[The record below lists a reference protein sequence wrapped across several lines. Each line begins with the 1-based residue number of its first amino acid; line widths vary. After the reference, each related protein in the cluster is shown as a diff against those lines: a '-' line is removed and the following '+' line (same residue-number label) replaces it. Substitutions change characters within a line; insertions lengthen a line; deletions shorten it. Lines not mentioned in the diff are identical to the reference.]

1 MNLFR
6 IMNVNAPLSGMNAA
20 QTRLDVAA
28 NNIANL
34 STNNFTRK
42 EVVQTDLP
50 QAGTKVADVRNAG
63 QAGSNLEADMVEQIK
78 ARNTY
83 MTNLSV
89 FKSNNDML
97 MGTIIDINA

>member
-1 MNLFR
+1 
-6 IMNVNAPLSGMNAA
+6 MNVSTSLSGMNAA

-34 STNNFTRK
+34 STDNFTRK
-42 EVVQTDLP
+42 EVVQADLP
-50 QAGTKVADVRNAG
+50 QGGTSVADIKSATQSGN
-63 QAGSNLEADMVEQIK
+63 NLEADMVEQLK

-97 MGTIIDINA
+97 MGTIVDINA

>member
-1 MNLFR
+1 MY
-6 IMNVNAPLSGMNAA
+6 AA
-20 QTRLDVAA
+20 QARLDVAA

-34 STNNFTRK
+34 GTDGFTRK
-42 EVVQTDLP
+42 EVVQADLSEG
-50 QAGTKVADVRNAG
+50 GTKVADVRNAAQSG
-63 QAGSNLEADMVEQIK
+63 NNLEADMVEQIK

-97 MGTIIDINA
+97 MGTIIDISA

>member
-1 MNLFR
+1 
-6 IMNVNAPLSGMNAA
+6 MNVSTSLSGMNAA
-20 QTRLDVAA
+20 QTRLDVAT

-34 STNNFTRK
+34 STDNFTRK
-42 EVVQTDLP
+42 EVVQADFP
-50 QAGTKVADVRNAG
+50 QGGTKVADIKNAAQSG
-63 QAGSNLEADMVEQIK
+63 NNLEADMVEQLK

>member
-1 MNLFR
+1 
-6 IMNVNAPLSGMNAA
+6 MNVSIPLSGMNAA
-20 QTRLDVAA
+20 QARLDVAA

-34 STNNFTRK
+34 STDNFTRK
-42 EVVQTDLP
+42 EVVQADLP
-50 QAGTKVADVRNAG
+50 GGGTKVADIKSAA
-63 QAGSNLEADMVEQIK
+63 QAGSNLEADMVEQLQ

>member
-1 MNLFR
+1 
-6 IMNVNAPLSGMNAA
+6 MNVNTSLSGMNAA

-34 STNNFTRK
+34 STDNFTRK
-42 EVVQTDLP
+42 EVVQADLP
-50 QAGTKVADVRNAG
+50 QGGTVVADIKSAA
-63 QAGSNLEADMVEQIK
+63 QSGSNLEADMVEQLK

>member
-1 MNLFR
+1 MYT
-6 IMNVNAPLSGMNAA
+6 A
-20 QTRLDVAA
+20 QARLDVAA

-34 STNNFTRK
+34 GTDGFTRK
-42 EVVQTDLP
+42 EVVQADLP
-50 QAGTKVADVRNAG
+50 EGGAKVADIRSAAQSGN
-63 QAGSNLEADMVEQIK
+63 NLEADMVEQIK

-97 MGTIIDINA
+97 MGTIIDISA

>member
-1 MNLFR
+1 
-6 IMNVNAPLSGMNAA
+6 MNVNTSLSGINVA
-20 QTRLDVAA
+20 QTRLDVSA

-34 STNNFTRK
+34 STENFTRK
-42 EVVQTDLP
+42 EVK
-50 QAGTKVADVRNAG
+50 QADILNGGTNVADIQNAAQSG
-63 QAGSNLEADMVEQIK
+63 NNLEVDMVEQIN

-97 MGTIIDINA
+97 MGTIIDINS

>member
-1 MNLFR
+1 
-6 IMNVNAPLSGMNAA
+6 MNVNTSLSGINVA
-20 QTRLDVAA
+20 QTRLDVSA

-34 STNNFTRK
+34 STENFTRK
-42 EVVQTDLP
+42 EVK
-50 QAGTKVADVRNAG
+50 QADTLNGGTNVADIQNATQSG
-63 QAGSNLEADMVEQIK
+63 NNLEADMVEQIN

-97 MGTIIDINA
+97 MGTIIDINS

>member
-1 MNLFR
+1 
-6 IMNVNAPLSGMNAA
+6 MNVNAPLSGMNAA

-50 QAGTKVADVRNAG
+50 QAGTKVADVRNTG

>member
-1 MNLFR
+1 
-6 IMNVNAPLSGMNAA
+6 MNVNTSLSGMYTA

-34 STNNFTRK
+34 GTDGFTRK
-42 EVVQTDLP
+42 EVVQADLSEG
-50 QAGTKVADVRNAG
+50 GTKVADVRNAAQSG
-63 QAGSNLEADMVEQIK
+63 NNLEADMVEQIK

-97 MGTIIDINA
+97 MGTIIDISA

>member
-1 MNLFR
+1 
-6 IMNVNAPLSGMNAA
+6 MNVSTSLSGMNAA
-20 QTRLDVAA
+20 QTRLDVAT

-34 STNNFTRK
+34 STDNFTRK
-42 EVVQTDLP
+42 EVVQADLP
-50 QAGTKVADVRNAG
+50 QGGTKVADIKNAAQPG
-63 QAGSNLEADMVEQIK
+63 NNLEADMVEQLK

>member
-1 MNLFR
+1 MN
-6 IMNVNAPLSGMNAA
+6 ISTALSGMNVA

-34 STNNFTRK
+34 NTDSFARK
-42 EVVQTDLP
+42 EVVQADLP
-50 QAGTKVADVRNAG
+50 QGGATVADVKAAV
-63 QAGSNLEADMVEQIK
+63 QSGSNLEADMVTLLQ

-83 MTNLSV
+83 MANLSV

-97 MGTIIDINA
+97 MGMIIDIKA

>member
-1 MNLFR
+1 M
-6 IMNVNAPLSGMNAA
+6 INANTSLSGMNVA

-28 NNIANL
+28 NNVANIGADGYA
-34 STNNFTRK
+34 RK
-42 EVVQTDLP
+42 EVLQANLP
-50 QAGTKVADVRNAG
+50 EGGTKVAGIRSSG
-63 QAGSNLEADMVEQIK
+63 QAGSNLEADMVEQLK

>member
-1 MNLFR
+1 MN
-6 IMNVNAPLSGMNAA
+6 INTSLSGMNAA

-34 STNNFTRK
+34 STDNFTRK

-50 QAGTKVADVRNAG
+50 QAGTKVADVRNVA
-63 QAGSNLEADMVEQIK
+63 QSGSNLEADMVEQLQ

-89 FKSNNDML
+89 FKSNNDLL
-97 MGTIIDINA
+97 MGTIIDITA

>member
-1 MNLFR
+1 
-6 IMNVNAPLSGMNAA
+6 MNVSTSLSGMNAA

-34 STNNFTRK
+34 STDNFTRK
-42 EVVQTDLP
+42 EVVQADLP
-50 QAGTKVADVRNAG
+50 QGGTKVADIKSAAQPGN
-63 QAGSNLEADMVEQIK
+63 NLEADMVEQLK

>member
-1 MNLFR
+1 MNLG
-6 IMNVNAPLSGMNAA
+6 VSLSGINTA

-34 STNNFTRK
+34 STDNFTRK
-42 EVVQTDLP
+42 EVVQADLP
-50 QAGTKVADVRNAG
+50 AGGARVAEVRSAA
-63 QAGSNLEADMVEQIK
+63 QPGSNLEADMVEQLQ

-89 FKSNNDML
+89 FKSNNDLL